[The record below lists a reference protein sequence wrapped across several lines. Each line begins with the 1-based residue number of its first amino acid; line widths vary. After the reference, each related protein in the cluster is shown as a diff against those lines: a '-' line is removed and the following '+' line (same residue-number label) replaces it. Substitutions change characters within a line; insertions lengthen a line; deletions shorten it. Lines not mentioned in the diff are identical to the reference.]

1 MPKVYKRLLPV
12 EMGGESADRVR
23 RLRYTPGMEQAQEN
37 AHLQTHK
44 PVSRDVTFFK
54 MAPNRT
60 RGDTYSS
67 HLLAEMSH
75 FLKWCPSGH
84 VVTHSHVVAEMS
96 HYSKWRPSGHVVTHS
111 HVVAEMSQFSKWR
124 PSGHVVTSF
133 VCRKETIGKNHWERL
148 ERKDECNLVIKNS
161 TFVLKKMAPSNL

>member
-96 HYSKWRPSGHVVTHS
+96 
-111 HVVAEMSQFSKWR
+111 QFSKWR

-133 VCRKETIGKNHWERL
+133 VCRKETIGKKHWERL

-161 TFVLKKMAPSNL
+161 TFVLKNGAQ

>member
-96 HYSKWRPSGHVVTHS
+96 
-111 HVVAEMSQFSKWR
+111 QFSKWR

-133 VCRKETIGKNHWERL
+133 VCRKETIGKKHWERL
-148 ERKDECNLVIKNS
+148 ERKKVETLDEKEYIN
-161 TFVLKKMAPSNL
+161 VLKKWRQVM

>member
-12 EMGGESADRVR
+12 EMGGEGADRVR

-67 HLLAEMSH
+67 HLLADMSH
-75 FLKWCPSGH
+75 F
-84 VVTHSHVVAEMS
+84 
-96 HYSKWRPSGHVVTHS
+96 
-111 HVVAEMSQFSKWR
+111 
-124 PSGHVVTSF
+124 
-133 VCRKETIGKNHWERL
+133 
-148 ERKDECNLVIKNS
+148 
-161 TFVLKKMAPSNL
+161 